1 MGVSASMRTGAVLT
15 GVVALLSSL
24 SAAKAS
30 LGRSRASNSLQRSY
44 AAPSSGYLPPVES
57 SKKADA
63 SYTRPDN
70 GYAGPEDGYSR
81 PESSYKGGENG
92 YQQPDDSDNRPDES
106 YIKAEESY
114 NRPDEVY
121 SRPEESYNRPDEVYS
136 RPDEVY
142 SRPDESYNRPD
153 ESYNRPDESYNRPDE
168 SPSSS
173 STTFKVPQASYDQ
186 PEYKAEASATN
197 EQTVPSRDYG
207 VPQGNV
213 LSFFDSNTDDL
224 TEYKSNSNSAADDG
238 NYLKMLMNVIPG
250 VPGQDYPI
258 LSSIPKTSFSCEG
271 KVLGGYYA
279 DPAADCQVF
288 HVCSRPRV
296 FHSFLCPNGTIFHQ
310 TYLTCDFWYN
320 SDCAEAES
328 LYGVNDQIQAER
340 ELIDSRQ
347 TTYQNQNTVP
357 KYKGSQQ
364 PDTLPKYNGGG
375 VGMYG
380 RQAKALEIEQ
390 ISITTTRPQNKS
402 GKKKRQLGVS
412 VRHAAKYS
420 WASLP

>member
-92 YQQPDDSDNRPDES
+92 YQQPDDSYNSPEESYNRPDES
-106 YIKAEESY
+106 YYRPDERF

-121 SRPEESYNRPDEVYS
+121 SRPEESYNRPDESYS
-136 RPDEVY
+136 RPDE
-142 SRPDESYNRPD
+142 RPSAL
-153 ESYNRPDESYNRPDE
+153 
-168 SPSSS
+168 
-173 STTFKVPQASYDQ
+173 STTFKVPQAAYDQ
-186 PEYKAEASATN
+186 SEYKAEASVTK

-207 VPQGNV
+207 VPQGTV

-310 TYLTCDFWYN
+310 TYLTCDFWY
-320 SDCAEAES
+320 
-328 LYGVNDQIQAER
+328 
-340 ELIDSRQ
+340 
-347 TTYQNQNTVP
+347 
-357 KYKGSQQ
+357 
-364 PDTLPKYNGGG
+364 
-375 VGMYG
+375 
-380 RQAKALEIEQ
+380 
-390 ISITTTRPQNKS
+390 
-402 GKKKRQLGVS
+402 
-412 VRHAAKYS
+412 
-420 WASLP
+420 

>member
-92 YQQPDDSDNRPDES
+92 YQQPDDSYNSPDDSYNRPDEA

-114 NRPDEVY
+114 NRPDESYYRPDERFNRPDEVY

-136 RPDEVY
+136 RPDE
-142 SRPDESYNRPD
+142 SYNRPD
-153 ESYNRPDESYNRPDE
+153 ESYSRPDER
-168 SPSSS
+168 PSSL

-186 PEYKAEASATN
+186 PEYKAEASVSK

-207 VPQGNV
+207 VPQGDV

-271 KVLGGYYA
+271 KVYGGYYA
-279 DPAADCQVF
+279 DSAADCQVF
-288 HVCSRPRV
+288 HVCSRPRG

-328 LYGVNDQIQAER
+328 LYGLDDQIQAER
-340 ELIDSRQ
+340 ERIDSQQ
-347 TTYQNQNTVP
+347 TTYKNN
-357 KYKGSQQ
+357 
-364 PDTLPKYNGGG
+364 D
-375 VGMYG
+375 
-380 RQAKALEIEQ
+380 QATY
-390 ISITTTRPQNKS
+390 SIGAQ
-402 GKKKRQLGVS
+402 
-412 VRHAAKYS
+412 A
-420 WASLP
+420 